1 MACTPHDDA
10 IAHTGGGSTS
20 RQTATSPAEDEV
32 RRYRSQGARPPVLG
46 LRDTIAL
53 APETIGPHARR
64 PVSTLTGGRVRTARS
79 PARMGSEEGGG
90 TGDEGPSR
98 ENHAKTERW
107 DKVSEHDG
115 IL

>member
-53 APETIGPHARR
+53 APETNWPSR
-64 PVSTLTGGRVRTARS
+64 PTARLN
-79 PARMGSEEGGG
+79 PNGG
-90 TGDEGPSR
+90 TGPDGTITG
-98 ENHAKTERW
+98 K
-107 DKVSEHDG
+107 DG
-115 IL
+115 IGGRGRDRGRGSLPGESRKDGAMGQSK